1 MKILKIKPIQ
11 DEHYLVTFQTET
23 NIDPQT
29 VTAYKQKILD
39 LWIEETNQQK
49 QFPQYYKKG
58 AIMKLKK
65 LYLNEYEKHVKTKD
79 VEFDTTEQYITVYTN
94 DDNYPKVK
102 LYYRDLLTAVNRKV
116 DYLNSKKE
124 S

>member
-1 MKILKIKPIQ
+1 
-11 DEHYLVTFQTET
+11 
-23 NIDPQT
+23 
-29 VTAYKQKILD
+29 
-39 LWIEETNQQK
+39 
-49 QFPQYYKKG
+49 
-58 AIMKLKK
+58 MKLKK